1 MHFTSMVKSQ
11 DVACLRNSHI
21 ASTAMCLL
29 TTTQFIEAKRSGHKG
44 FDVYDVREAVKKI
57 LAGQFLQLYRFCLIR
72 FSIEH
77 RFKVLKMKRFFY
89 NVTHDNFIVEEDEVD
104 LYLSEPKFLW
114 RHSASN
120 YSIISQMFGSFFVL
134 SSPIFKSSPL
144 TYNRDNS
151 CILPPLRPKF
161 NGFKD
166 EIFKKFKIN
175 YNLKYE
181 YYEIDK
187 IKRLLNKNFK
197 FQLTEF
203 EKKEFLYS
211 DDLYLQ
217 MLPNDVDHDDFYC
230 ALITGQYKQRPLML
244 YQYLLDK
251 RAEDLQTKNLNKKK
265 MNKQDSCIRNHLKKL
280 KNNTNKSIRIQ
291 SKNHFK

>member
-1 MHFTSMVKSQ
+1 
-11 DVACLRNSHI
+11 
-21 ASTAMCLL
+21 
-29 TTTQFIEAKRSGHKG
+29 
-44 FDVYDVREAVKKI
+44 
-57 LAGQFLQLYRFCLIR
+57 
-72 FSIEH
+72 
-77 RFKVLKMKRFFY
+77 MKF
-89 NVTHDNFIVEEDEVD
+89 
-104 LYLSEPKFLW
+104 
-114 RHSASN
+114 
-120 YSIISQMFGSFFVL
+120 
-134 SSPIFKSSPL
+134 
-144 TYNRDNS
+144 
-151 CILPPLRPKF
+151 
-161 NGFKD
+161 
-166 EIFKKFKIN
+166 FKKFKIN

-187 IKRLLNKNFK
+187 IKRLLNKNFE